1 MPDTARFDGAPRP
14 AVTNSDPTLAAPS
27 QSASPRCT
35 SSGDSTGAGFAW
47 IDRLV
52 RGAATR
58 YSAGAPVLTGLAA
71 MHDWSVHLAQ
81 SPGRRMDLANK
92 AAEATLR
99 LQAYA
104 AWRLS
109 GHAPEQPPAGTRFQ
123 DPAWTGFPFDIFA
136 QGWLGMRDWWHDAT
150 SPSPGLNSWSN
161 EQTAFWA
168 DLMLDALS
176 PANFAPLNPEVIHR
190 TLEESGAN
198 LQRGWQNWLDDLRRE
213 IGGRPQPP
221 SEGFLVGTDLAVT
234 PGKVVYQN
242 DLIELIQYAPQTET
256 VQREPLLIIPAWI
269 MKYYILD
276 LSPHNS
282 LVRWLVAEGFQVFMV
297 SWKNPRPEDGRFR
310 LNDYLDLG
318 IRDALD
324 AVRTITKEPRIHA
337 CGYCL
342 GGTLL
347 SIQAARMARDGDDS
361 LATLSLLAAQTD
373 FSEPGNIRL
382 FVDEAQVTFLEDMME
397 LEGVMPARFMS
408 DGFKM
413 LRSETQVW
421 DAATRRY
428 LLGESPQTFDL
439 LAWNE
444 DATRM
449 PCGMMREYLR
459 GLYLENQLALSRYR
473 VDDRVVSISDI
484 RAPILAVGTTR
495 DHVAPWKSVFKITR
509 LARTDVTF
517 ILADGGHNAG
527 IVTEPG
533 HPRRHHLIGHR
544 IAREHYLSPEAWE
557 DAATRRQGSWWTS
570 WSDWLIERSGEPR
583 TAPARIGYAR
593 AGYPILR
600 DAPGNYVLDR

>member
-1 MPDTARFDGAPRP
+1 MPDTARFNDAPRP
-14 AVTNSDPTLAAPS
+14 AVKNSDRTLAAPS
-27 QSASPRCT
+27 HSASPRCA
-35 SSGDSTGAGFAW
+35 SSGDSPETGFAW

-52 RGAATR
+52 RGATTR

-71 MHDWSVHLAQ
+71 LHDWSVHLAQ
-81 SPGRRMDLANK
+81 SPGRRTDLANK
-92 AAEATLR
+92 AVEGMLR

-104 AWRLS
+104 AWRLT
-109 GHAPEQPPAGTRFQ
+109 GNAPEQPPKGTRFR
-123 DPAWTGFPFDIFA
+123 DPAWTGFPFDIVA

-150 SPSPGLNSWSN
+150 SPSPGLNTWSN

-176 PANFAPLNPEVIHR
+176 PANFALLNPEVIHR

-221 SEGFLVGTDLAVT
+221 SEGFLVGKDLAVT

-256 VQREPLLIIPAWI
+256 VQREPLLIVPAWI

-282 LVRWLVAEGFQVFMV
+282 LVRWLVGEGFQVFMV

-318 IRDALD
+318 IREALD
-324 AVRTITKEPRIHA
+324 AVRAITKEPRIHA

-361 LATLSLLAAQTD
+361 LATVSLLAAQTD
-373 FSEPGNIRL
+373 FSEPGDIRL

-397 LEGVMPARFMS
+397 LEGIMPARFMS

-421 DAATRRY
+421 DTAVRRY
-428 LLGESPQTFDL
+428 LLGEEPKTFDL

-449 PCGMMREYLR
+449 PYGMMRDYLR

-473 VDDRVVSISDI
+473 VDGRVVSISDI

-495 DHVAPWKSVFKITR
+495 DHVAPWKSVFKITH

-533 HPRRHHLIGHR
+533 HPRRHHQIGHR
-544 IAREHYLSPEAWE
+544 IAHEHYLSPEAWE
-557 DAATRRQGSWWTS
+557 DAAARRQGSWWTS
-570 WSDWLIERSGEPR
+570 WHDWLIERSGEPR
-583 TAPARIGYAR
+583 KAPARLGYAR
-593 AGYPILR
+593 SGYPILR
-600 DAPGNYVLDR
+600 DAPGKYVLDR